1 MKDVQNASFI
11 CGWAR
16 QQQDPGATPHLFTL
30 SLKTFRATVSSP
42 NIWECADDTL
52 RRLIGGWPSWGE
64 CPAEFALA
72 PEGDPCRLPGRK
84 HIMPVYKATRGAVS
98 HPRAL
103 FAADFF
109 ASYFLPEF
117 GGKCWNIFSVSL
129 SKFLML
135 LLEFPDRSSLA
146 DPLHKRLFVFP
157 SKRSTIS
164 VPTL

>member
-1 MKDVQNASFI
+1 MASRNAGTQHGVVGAELGAPS
-11 CGWAR
+11 CRVGSRTERGPLPAPWQKAHLCSCTR
-16 QQQDPGATPHLFTL
+16 Q
-30 SLKTFRATVSSP
+30 R
-42 NIWECADDTL
+42 
-52 RRLIGGWPSWGE
+52 
-64 CPAEFALA
+64 
-72 PEGDPCRLPGRK
+72 EGP
-84 HIMPVYKATRGAVS
+84 VS

-103 FAADFF
+103 LAADFF